1 MHFKAIMKRT
11 LLTLLEPISKIGF
24 WFKIAAGLSL
34 KPEAYCCMSRIL
46 NAAPTKRLGQKTFL
60 SWVLL
65 IILTGTGIAAGQE
78 SGIPSPSVWPSLIDS
93 VKITEP
99 INFCGE
105 SVPLDS
111 REVRERLEKEL
122 LLTIW
127 DRPQVVLWIKRTT
140 RYMPIIEKML
150 SENEMPDDLKYVAIA
165 ESALRPHVGSSKGA
179 IGFWQFLRS
188 TGQKYGLRINAEI
201 DERRNI
207 FASTQAAINY
217 FKALYQMLGSWT
229 LAASA
234 FNMGELGL
242 QTEIVSQ
249 KTNDYY
255 KLYLPL
261 ETQRYIFRIISA
273 KIILSDPQRFG
284 FQFADEDLYPP
295 LSFDRVHV
303 ECFQDTPIHIVA
315 QAADTHFKAIKD
327 LNPEFR
333 GHFLAAGMHSLLIPK
348 GTADGFYARF
358 KEGVQQWMAENQERV
373 YVVKEGDN
381 LTMIAERF
389 NVPLPALMIW
399 NRLDRK
405 KPIHPGD
412 RIVIYPNQSAS
423 NVEASQAD

>member
-1 MHFKAIMKRT
+1 MHFKANMKRT
-11 LLTLLEPISKIGF
+11 LLTS
-24 WFKIAAGLSL
+24 
-34 KPEAYCCMSRIL
+34 
-46 NAAPTKRLGQKTFL
+46 
-60 SWVLL
+60 LL
-65 IILTGTGIAAGQE
+65 IILTVTGIAVAQE
-78 SGIPSPSVWPSLIDS
+78 LGMPPSSTWPSLMAG

-99 INFCGE
+99 IDFCGE

-111 REVRERLEKEL
+111 QEVQERLEKEL

-140 RYMPIIEKML
+140 RYLPIIEKML

-207 FASTQAAINY
+207 FASTVAAINY
-217 FKALYQMLGSWT
+217 FKELYQMLGSWT
-229 LAASA
+229 LAAA
-234 FNMGELGL
+234 AYNMGELGL

-255 KLYLPL
+255 QLYLPL

-284 FQFADEDLYPP
+284 FQFTDQDLYPP
-295 LSFDRVHV
+295 LSFDRIHV

-315 QAADTHFKAIKD
+315 QAANTHFKAIKD
-327 LNPEFR
+327 LNPEIR

-348 GTADGFYARF
+348 GAADGFYTRF
-358 KEGVQQWMAENQERV
+358 KELVQQWVAENQERV

-381 LTMIAERF
+381 LTVIAERF

-399 NRLDRK
+399 NRLDGK

-412 RIVIYPNQSAS
+412 RIVIYPNPAESDF
-423 NVEASQAD
+423 NASQAD

>member
-1 MHFKAIMKRT
+1 MHFKANMKRT
-11 LLTLLEPISKIGF
+11 VL
-24 WFKIAAGLSL
+24 
-34 KPEAYCCMSRIL
+34 
-46 NAAPTKRLGQKTFL
+46 TFL
-60 SWVLL
+60 L
-65 IILTGTGIAAGQE
+65 IMLTGTGLAVGQE
-78 SGIPSPSVWPSLIDS
+78 TGMPSPSAWPSLMAS
-93 VKITEP
+93 VNITEP
-99 INFCGE
+99 IDFCGDL
-105 SVPLDS
+105 VPLDS

-127 DRPQVVLWIKRTT
+127 DRAQVVLWIKRTT
-140 RYMPIIEKML
+140 RYLPIIEKML

-165 ESALRPHVGSSKGA
+165 ESALRPHAGSSKGA
-179 IGFWQFLRS
+179 IGFWQFLGS

-207 FASTQAAINY
+207 FASTLAAINY
-217 FKALYQMLGSWT
+217 FKDLYKMLGSWT
-229 LAASA
+229 LSAAA

-255 KLYLPL
+255 QLYLPL

-284 FQFADEDLYPP
+284 FQFTDQDLYPP

-327 LNPEFR
+327 LNPEIR

-348 GTADGFYARF
+348 GAADGFYARF
-358 KEGVQQWMAENQERV
+358 KERLQQWVAENQERV

-381 LTMIAERF
+381 LTIIAERF
-389 NVPLPALMIW
+389 NVPLPALLIW
-399 NRLDRK
+399 NRLDGK
-405 KPIHPGD
+405 KAIHPGD
-412 RIVIYPNQSAS
+412 RIVIYPNPAGSDV
-423 NVEASQAD
+423 NPSQTD

>member
-1 MHFKAIMKRT
+1 MKRT
-11 LLTLLEPISKIGF
+11 FLTS
-24 WFKIAAGLSL
+24 
-34 KPEAYCCMSRIL
+34 
-46 NAAPTKRLGQKTFL
+46 
-60 SWVLL
+60 LL
-65 IILTGTGIAAGQE
+65 IILAGTGIAAGQE
-78 SGIPSPSVWPSLIDS
+78 LGMPSPSAWPSLMAS

-99 INFCGE
+99 IDFCGE

-111 REVRERLEKEL
+111 QEVRERLEKEL

-140 RYMPIIEKML
+140 RYLPIIEKIL

-165 ESALRPHVGSSKGA
+165 ESALRPHVGSTKGA

-207 FASTQAAINY
+207 FASTLAAINY
-217 FKALYQMLGSWT
+217 FKELYQMLGSWT
-229 LAASA
+229 LAAAA

-255 KLYLPL
+255 QLYLPL

-284 FQFADEDLYPP
+284 FQFTDQDLYPP
-295 LSFDRVHV
+295 LRFDRIHV

-315 QAADTHFKAIKD
+315 QAANTHFKAIKD
-327 LNPEFR
+327 LNPEIR
-333 GHFLAAGMHSLLIPK
+333 GHFLAAGIHSLLIPE
-348 GTADGFYARF
+348 GAADGFYGRF
-358 KEGVQQWMAENQERV
+358 KELVQQWVAENRERV

-381 LTMIAERF
+381 LTVIAERF

-399 NRLDRK
+399 NRLDGK

-412 RIVIYPNQSAS
+412 RIVIYPSPAESDINPS
-423 NVEASQAD
+423 EEE

>member
-1 MHFKAIMKRT
+1 MKRT
-11 LLTLLEPISKIGF
+11 FLTL
-24 WFKIAAGLSL
+24 
-34 KPEAYCCMSRIL
+34 
-46 NAAPTKRLGQKTFL
+46 FL
-60 SWVLL
+60 
-65 IILTGTGIAAGQE
+65 IMLTGTGIAVGQE
-78 SGIPSPSVWPSLIDS
+78 PGMPSSSAWPSLMAG

-99 INFCGE
+99 IDFCGE
-105 SVPLDS
+105 PVPLDS
-111 REVRERLEKEL
+111 REVRERLDKEL

-179 IGFWQFLRS
+179 IGFWQFLGS

-207 FASTQAAINY
+207 FASTLAAINY
-217 FKALYQMLGSWT
+217 FKDLYQMLGSWT
-229 LAASA
+229 LSAAA

-242 QTEIVSQ
+242 QTEMVSQ

-255 KLYLPL
+255 QLYLPL

-284 FQFADEDLYPP
+284 FEFTDQDLYPP

-315 QAADTHFKAIKD
+315 QAANTHFKAIKD
-327 LNPEFR
+327 LNPEIR
-333 GHFLAAGMHSLLIPK
+333 GHFLAAGMHSLLLPK
-348 GTADGFYARF
+348 GAADGFYARF
-358 KEGVQQWMAENQERV
+358 KERVQQWVAENQERV

-381 LTMIAERF
+381 LTVIAERF
-389 NVPLPALMIW
+389 NVPLPALLIW
-399 NRLDRK
+399 NRLDGK
-405 KPIHPGD
+405 KAIHPGD
-412 RIVIYPNQSAS
+412 RIVIYPHPAGSDVNP
-423 NVEASQAD
+423 SQAE